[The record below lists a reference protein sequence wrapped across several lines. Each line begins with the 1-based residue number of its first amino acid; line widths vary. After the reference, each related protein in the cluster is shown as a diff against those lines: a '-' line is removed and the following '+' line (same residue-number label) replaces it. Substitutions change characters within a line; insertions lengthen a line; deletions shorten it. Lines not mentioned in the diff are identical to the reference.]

1 MGPSGGQEQTG
12 TYGAGAEV
20 LHPQDAKFADKA
32 IACGL
37 IIAAATVSGFESQPP
52 HLRILKRP
60 VSRGAF

>member
-20 LHPQDAKFADKA
+20 LHSQDAKFADKA

-37 IIAAATVSGFESQPP
+37 IIAAATVSGFDPN
-52 HLRILKRP
+52 RP
-60 VSRGAF
+60 IYAFSSVLHRGALF